1 MTRSKM
7 VVPLP
12 NQLLKMLKQCE
23 VYLMEEAITDQIIRA
38 SAGPIPPA
46 NQDAFHA
53 DAMNDLQQDFS
64 HRRENDTSDIVNL
77 AADQSVYSKGTNK
90 QQVSAYEKALHPKM
104 PGQRDSTKISKDE
117 DLLSPDIVDIK
128 TKLNESHTK
137 QQ

>member
-38 SAGPIPPA
+38 SSGPMPPT

-53 DAMNDLQQDFS
+53 DAMNDLQ
-64 HRRENDTSDIVNL
+64 
-77 AADQSVYSKGTNK
+77 
-90 QQVSAYEKALHPKM
+90 
-104 PGQRDSTKISKDE
+104 
-117 DLLSPDIVDIK
+117 
-128 TKLNESHTK
+128 
-137 QQ
+137 